1 METEIIFFKK
11 WLKENKKLLK
21 VLLFITCN
29 NNKENVCICNIN
41 DICKW
46 LDIKTSSVNKN
57 NIKEILKELEQK
69 NYIKFK
75 EVKKNNYNITII
87 NSAAETDEQIK
98 GIYKQWV
105 LEVRQTKINNKN
117 NAEEKTISIDY
128 TISIKILI
136 HCFIGN
142 LKGVMTQEEIGKKI
156 DVSKDSICDA
166 IKILKMCKFKSISFI
181 SETIKAD
188 VKMYNESIN
197 QVEWKRKNVGTQVN
211 IGLEFGT

>member
-29 NNKENVCICNIN
+29 INKENVCICNIN

-57 NIKEILKELEQK
+57 NIREILKELEQN

-117 NAEEKTISIDY
+117 NEEEQTISVDY
-128 TISIKILI
+128 TIPIKILI

-142 LKGVMTQEEIGKKI
+142 LKGVMTQEEIGSKI

-166 IKILKMCKFKSISFI
+166 IKILKMCKFKSISI
-181 SETIKAD
+181 KSEIVKED
-188 VKMYNESIN
+188 VKMYNQAIN
-197 QVEWKRKNVGTQVN
+197 QVEWKRKNVGTQIM

>member
-57 NIKEILKELEQK
+57 NIKAILKELEQK
-69 NYIKFK
+69 NYIDVK
-75 EVKKNNYNITII
+75 EVKNNNYNITII

-105 LEVRQTKINNKN
+105 LEIRQVKIDNKKDIKEN
-117 NAEEKTISIDY
+117 QIAIDY
-128 TISIKILI
+128 TIPLKVFIN
-136 HCFIGN
+136 CFLGN

-166 IKILKMCKFKSISFI
+166 IKFLKLCNFKSVSIK
-181 SETIKAD
+181 SEIVKAD
-188 VKMYNESIN
+188 VKMYNEAIH
-197 QVEWKRKNVGTQVN
+197 QVEWKRKNVGTQII